1 MFIRYSNFKLVIA
14 IVCGFLISIIS
25 CDTEME
31 PSPDPGVLRVTL
43 QSDPQDTSIVK
54 VTDTLYVSQNDS
66 LSLKIFQGKVYKDTV
81 YAILY
86 KDISSYKQEEITYN
100 IIKRDSA
107 GYNRFV
113 IFESY
118 IPPLDYDRIRFGITS
133 DLLEIC
139 TLDTAD
145 STYDIS
151 TTKVQPPEG
160 ADLFVDLYQDF
171 YVSENDTTEINVQ
184 ISPFKSISRYRDT
197 YHFIPDIC
205 ITNVIYR

>member
-1 MFIRYSNFKLVIA
+1 MFNKHFISKLVIA
-14 IVCGFLISIIS
+14 IVIGSLISIIS
-25 CDTEME
+25 CDTGIEL
-31 PSPDPGVLRVTL
+31 SPDSGILRITL
-43 QSDPQDTSIVK
+43 QSDPSDTSIVK
-54 VTDTLYVSQNDS
+54 VTDTLYVSPNDS
-66 LSLKIFQGKVYKDTV
+66 LSLKIFQGKVYKDTI

-86 KDISSYKQEEITYN
+86 KEISSYKQEEITYN

-107 GYNRFV
+107 EYIRFV

-151 TTKVQPPEG
+151 TTKVQPPED
-160 ADLFVDLYQDF
+160 ANLFVDLYQDF
-171 YVSENDTTEINVQ
+171 YVSENDTTEINIQ
-184 ISPFKSISRYRDT
+184 IKPFKSISRYKDS
-197 YHFIPDIC
+197 YQFIPDVI
-205 ITNVIYR
+205 ITNVIYH